1 MPIETSPYSNAV
13 TAAAGAALICMA
25 IFVAH
30 QVTVRTG
37 SLIFGVL
44 TAGFVLGLVLYAG
57 V

>member
-13 TAAAGAALICMA
+13 TAAAGVALICMA

-37 SLIFGVL
+37 NLIFGVL